1 MGRDIRAV
9 LRFQVPLTFQSTRPR
24 GARLFH
30 APKFGGFV
38 VSIHAPT
45 WGATDIHRH
54 TPRQSS
60 RFNPRAHVGRDYVNF
75 INDKPIGSFNPRAHV
90 GRDCSADTILR
101 AIEVSIHAPT
111 WGATFCCARNM
122 YNKMFQSTRPRGARQ
137 IWGRGKFRK
146 FQVSIHAP
154 TWGATANYAQT
165 VTRHLFQSTRPRGAR
180 QMPLPTPWPR
190 SLFQSTRPR
199 GARPIILAML
209 LGQFRFNPRAH
220 VGRDCRIRIQS

>member
-137 IWGRGKFRK
+137 QITHKRLHG
-146 FQVSIHAP
+146 IC
-154 TWGATANYAQT
+154 
-165 VTRHLFQSTRPRGAR
+165 
-180 QMPLPTPWPR
+180 
-190 SLFQSTRPR
+190 
-199 GARPIILAML
+199 
-209 LGQFRFNPRAH
+209 FNPRAH
-220 VGRDCRIRIQS
+220 VGRDRCHCQRLGPALCFNPRAHVGRDP